1 MIRLIGY
8 LLFSLAV
15 TLGVA
20 WLLMVPGTIS
30 IEVAGY
36 VMQPRIGV
44 GVLALI
50 FLVFV
55 SMLLWTLLLK
65 TLSAPKYFR
74 NRAQQNKQVNGI
86 DALSNALI
94 ALHAGDAQRARHLA
108 REAQGKLPQN
118 VAAQLLEAR
127 AELALGH
134 WGMARE
140 HYRKLIDNPKTSL
153 AALSGLYE
161 QAQAQNR
168 VDAALTFAHK
178 AHSLEPDLVWARQAI
193 FEDLTRN
200 KDWAGALKLVHSEP
214 APTRASKHNKK
225 RRLAILHTAI
235 AGSLE
240 VIAPPEA
247 LDNARVALKLL
258 PDFVPAVLIA
268 ARVHS
273 NRGELRKST
282 SLLRRVWRVDNHPHV
297 ALLYANAQPGISPT
311 ERLNRLNDLI
321 PTPPPDQNSAIIVAQ
336 IAIQAKAWD
345 RARTVL
351 APYVSEV
358 PSQGVCVAMAQ
369 VEEGQGA
376 DHGKARQW
384 LARAVSAPRDPVWT
398 ADGVT
403 APEWAPVSPV
413 SGELDKFEF
422 KIPTSAVLSQV
433 EDPIGQGL
441 SMKNFLGESFLGES
455 FLGEDFLNMDKA
467 DILEGEHEEV
477 DIPNDAVDGGK
488 NNEKTPE

>member
-8 LLFSLAV
+8 LLFSFAI
-15 TLGVA
+15 TLGVT
-20 WLLMVPGTIS
+20 WLLLVPGTIS

-50 FLVFV
+50 TLIFV
-55 SMLLWTLLLK
+55 AMLLWTILLK
-65 TLSAPKYFR
+65 TLSAPQYFR
-74 NRAQQNKQVNGI
+74 NRAQRKKQINGI

-94 ALHAGDAQRARHLA
+94 AFYAGDAIRARQLA

-118 VAAQLLEAR
+118 AAAQLLEAR

-161 QAQAQNR
+161 QAEAQNR

-178 AHSLEPDLVWARQAI
+178 AHSLEPDLLWARKAI

-200 KDWAGALKLVHSEP
+200 KDWAGALKMVHSEP
-214 APTRASKHNKK
+214 TPTRADKQNKK

-240 VIAPPEA
+240 ISASPEA

-268 ARVHS
+268 ARAHS

-311 ERLNRLNDLI
+311 ERLSRLDDLI

-351 APYVSEV
+351 ETYIIDT
-358 PSQGVCVAMAQ
+358 PSQAVCVAMAQ
-369 VEEGQGA
+369 VEDGQGA

-403 APEWAPVSPV
+403 AQEWAPVSPV
-413 SGELDKFEF
+413 TGELDKFEF
-422 KIPTSAVLSQV
+422 KIPTSVILSQV

-441 SMKNFLGESFLGES
+441 SMRNFLNQ
-455 FLGEDFLNMDKA
+455 DFANMGSGDV
-467 DILEGEHEEV
+467 LEGEHIDVEPPKDFITQDTKE
-477 DIPNDAVDGGK
+477 
-488 NNEKTPE
+488 EKTSD